1 MLVFESLI
9 KLGIVFYVYNNSI
22 KKIEVGGL
30 ISV

>member
-30 ISV
+30 ILV